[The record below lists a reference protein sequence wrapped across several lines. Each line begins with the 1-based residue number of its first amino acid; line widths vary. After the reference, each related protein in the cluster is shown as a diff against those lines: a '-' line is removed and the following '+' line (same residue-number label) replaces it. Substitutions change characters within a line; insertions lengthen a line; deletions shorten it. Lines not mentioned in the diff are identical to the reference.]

1 MTRTTAAFLLTSV
14 LLTTCSQLLM
24 KLGMISAGVRAAMG
38 KGDPRSVILEIALSP
53 WIIIGLTCFAL
64 SVGLWLNV
72 LSKLNVSQAYPC
84 VALGFVLTMLGGHF
98 LFGEIINLARV
109 AGLALIV
116 AGVGIVAIS

>member
-1 MTRTTAAFLLTSV
+1 MTRLTAASLVISV

-24 KLGMISAGVRAAMG
+24 KLGMSSVGVRAALA
-38 KGDPRSVILEIALSP
+38 KGDPLATVVQIALSP
-53 WIIIGLTCFAL
+53 WIIAGLTCFAL

-98 LFGEIINLARV
+98 LFGEIINLVRV
-109 AGLALIV
+109 AGLALIL
-116 AGVGIVAIS
+116 AGVGVVALS